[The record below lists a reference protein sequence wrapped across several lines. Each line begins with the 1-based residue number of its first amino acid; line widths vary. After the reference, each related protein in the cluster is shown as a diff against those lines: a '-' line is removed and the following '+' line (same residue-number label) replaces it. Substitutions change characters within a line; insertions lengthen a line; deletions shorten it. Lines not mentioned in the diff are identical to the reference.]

1 MTPTSEQ
8 RQPRPPKAARQQD
21 QRRLA
26 RDRQARQDLRRRL
39 DQADVLPQRD
49 DDDGPYKP

>member
-1 MTPTSEQ
+1 MPPAK

-26 RDRQARQDLRRRL
+26 RERQALQDLRRRL
-39 DQADVLPQRD
+39 DRPDVVPVREEE
-49 DDDGPYKP
+49 GRYRP

>member
-1 MTPTSEQ
+1 MPPAK

-26 RDRQARQDLRRRL
+26 RDRQARQDLRRR
-39 DQADVLPQRD
+39 AEAPDVLPVREEE
-49 DDDGPYKP
+49 GVYRP